1 MEEKEDSN
9 KNEFDVNLDPEQ
21 TERLRKIFGLNN
33 KQPFA
38 DCMVDNSRKGK
49 FYNKIKKL
57 QAKKNKNK

>member
-1 MEEKEDSN
+1 MQQDDN
-9 KNEFDVNLDPEQ
+9 KNKFDVNLDPEQ
-21 TERLRKIFGLNN
+21 TERLREIFGFNN
-33 KQPFA
+33 KQPFG

>member
-1 MEEKEDSN
+1 MQEDSQQN
-9 KNEFDVNLDPEQ
+9 KFDVNLDPEQ
-21 TERLRKIFGLNN
+21 TERLKEIFGFNN

-38 DCMVDNSRKGK
+38 DCMVDNSRKGR

>member
-1 MEEKEDSN
+1 MQEDSEQN
-9 KNEFDVNLDPEQ
+9 KFDVNLDEAQ
-21 TERLRKIFGLNN
+21 TDRLREIFGLNN

>member
-1 MEEKEDSN
+1 MQQDSKQN
-9 KNEFDVNLDPEQ
+9 KFDVNLDPKQ
-21 TERLRKIFGLNN
+21 TERLREIFGFNN
-33 KQPFA
+33 KQPFG

>member
-1 MEEKEDSN
+1 MQEDN
-9 KNEFDVNLDPEQ
+9 NRNEFDVNLDPEQ
-21 TERLRKIFGLNN
+21 TERLREIFGFNN
-33 KQPFA
+33 KQPFG

>member
-1 MEEKEDSN
+1 MQEDSN

-21 TERLRKIFGLNN
+21 TERLRKIFGFNN
-33 KQPFA
+33 KQPVGDF
-38 DCMVDNSRKGK
+38 MVDNSNKGK